1 MSSNSYRSHRIG
13 SAVLW
18 PQSLTAEAARITDRF
33 APPGCR
39 SPQRPAD
46 QLPDRQSDV
55 QPPRLVLCSR
65 SPRRQNLLALCG
77 RPFETAAADLPEK
90 ALEAAVVEACGR
102 LPIRLSA
109 AMANRAL
116 AIAKARTVH
125 NAEQAVRSAGAAHE
139 SDAVLNPAASNPAA
153 TAAGAL
159 YIGSDTMVLTED
171 AILDK
176 PADSEEARRMLL
188 ALSGRTHYVLT
199 AVCLLRTDANGCTR
213 SEQTHT
219 AATAVTFYPP
229 DRRQKELIDWYA
241 ASGSPLDKAG
251 GYGIQD
257 AGALLIERISGDYYT
272 VMGLPVAWLNRE
284 LMLLGAPDRTVPV

>member
-1 MSSNSYRSHRIG
+1 MPSDSYRSHSVG
-13 SAVLW
+13 AAVMW

-39 SPQRPAD
+39 SPRAPAG
-46 QLPDRQSDV
+46 QQPGGQNDV
-55 QPPRLVLCSR
+55 RPPRLILCSR
-65 SPRRQNLLALCG
+65 SPRRQSLLALCG

-90 ALEAAVVEACGR
+90 ALEAAVVEACGD
-102 LPIRLSA
+102 LPIRLTA

-116 AIAKARTVH
+116 AIAKARTVR
-125 NAEQAVRSAGAAHE
+125 NAEQARRNAGSGRE
-139 SDAVLNPAASNPAA
+139 SDAVLNPAGIDLEAA
-153 TAAGAL
+153 AAESL
-159 YIGSDTMVLTED
+159 YIGSDTMVLTEE
-171 AILDK
+171 AILGK
-176 PADSEEARRMLL
+176 PADPEEARRMLL

-199 AVCLLRTDANGCTR
+199 AVCLLRTDANGRAR

-219 AATAVTFYPP
+219 AAAAVTFYPP
-229 DRRQKELIDWYA
+229 DRRQKELIDRYA

-284 LMLLGAPDRTVPV
+284 LMLLGAPEQAVPV